1 MINLID
7 LSSIICIIV
16 SKINFIESSNGGYF
30 LRMFRMFR
38 SFYIMKLE
46 YIIQRKTN
54 EKYRVYSKSNKFYL
68 VKRKGLMVGK
78 FEWELKKCNLIQ
90 KIFYK

>member
-1 MINLID
+1 MF
-7 LSSIICIIV
+7 
-16 SKINFIESSNGGYF
+16 KIGDYV
-30 LRMFRMFR
+30 LD
-38 SFYIMKLE
+38 K
-46 YIIQRKTN
+46 KTN

-68 VKRKGLMVGK
+68 VKREGLMVGK